1 MFKAEGMLALLGL
14 IHSVFIKDSA
24 YGWVHSNVTQINRVM
39 N

>member
-1 MFKAEGMLALLGL
+1 MFKAEGTVALLGL

-24 YGWVHSNVTQINRVM
+24 YGWVHSNVTYINRLM